1 MTRGTTRIS
10 VKKGAVEIRRLWVR
24 KWAAEYV
31 REQLGVP
38 SCRSVIRLDKE
49 IRHPEK
55 SVSFETRYYMSS
67 LDPDVVSAEEFQAII
82 LGHGRW
88 RIVYTCLRIA
98 IAARTS
104 RSVVLIGERCGRCC

>member
-1 MTRGTTRIS
+1 MKKKSSSKLPKSTRI
-10 VKKGAVEIRRLWVR
+10 LQVR
-24 KWAAEYV
+24 QDRDLQYT
-31 REQLGVP
+31 
-38 SCRSVIRLDKE
+38 IN
-49 IRHPEK
+49 
-55 SVSFETRYYMSS
+55 MSS

-104 RSVVLIGERCGRCC
+104 RSVVLIGERRGRCC